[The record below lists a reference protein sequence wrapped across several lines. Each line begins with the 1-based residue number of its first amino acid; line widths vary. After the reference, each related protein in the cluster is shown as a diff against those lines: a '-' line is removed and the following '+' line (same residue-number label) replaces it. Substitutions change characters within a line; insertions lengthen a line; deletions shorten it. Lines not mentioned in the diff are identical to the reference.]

1 MKKLILLTLAVVI
14 TLTLSA
20 QNHKGKHETKSDKK
34 KVAKKSTEAVT
45 TQKPAPV
52 PGIGAVIKFPTT
64 SHDFGTVDEG
74 VRATFEFEFTNIGDS
89 DLILTNV
96 QASCGCT
103 VPTWP
108 RQPIKPGQK
117 DKITV
122 VYNSSG
128 RPGDFHKS
136 ITVTSNMK
144 LDGVKTL
151 FIQGKVNPK
160 PVETPQPVSPVKI
173 NQN

>member
-1 MKKLILLTLAVVI
+1 MKKFILLTVV
-14 TLTLSA
+14 LVSA
-20 QNHKGKHETKSDKK
+20 IAFSVQSQ
-34 KVAKKSTEAVT
+34 T
-45 TQKPAPV
+45 TPPV
-52 PGIGAVIKFPTT
+52 PGRGAGIQFPET
-64 SHDFGTVDEG
+64 SHDFGTIEEG
-74 VRATFEFEFTNIGDS
+74 TRATYEFEFTNTGDS
-89 DLILTNV
+89 ALVLNNV

-122 VYNSSG
+122 VYNSAG

-136 ITVTSNMK
+136 ITVTTNMK
-144 LDGVKTL
+144 ADGVKTL

-160 PVETPQPVSPVKI
+160 PVENVPPASPVKVP
-173 NQN
+173 QN